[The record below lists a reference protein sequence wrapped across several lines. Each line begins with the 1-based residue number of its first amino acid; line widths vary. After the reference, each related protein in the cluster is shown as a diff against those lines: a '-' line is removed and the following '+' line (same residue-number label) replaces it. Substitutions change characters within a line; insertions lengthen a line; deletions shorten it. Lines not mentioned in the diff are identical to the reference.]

1 MKIRKDFVTNSSS
14 SNFIIIYKPT
24 AINEDNLYIV
34 GLEKLLNYIVND
46 GKKIHTLD
54 ELDKHFIN
62 SYKYYDYSSLE
73 ELLKEKSYIKEE
85 YDNYKQ
91 KIINGFIISIIS
103 VEDDQEKY
111 ISLLSS
117 IENNENFY
125 VECSG

>member
-125 VECSG
+125 V